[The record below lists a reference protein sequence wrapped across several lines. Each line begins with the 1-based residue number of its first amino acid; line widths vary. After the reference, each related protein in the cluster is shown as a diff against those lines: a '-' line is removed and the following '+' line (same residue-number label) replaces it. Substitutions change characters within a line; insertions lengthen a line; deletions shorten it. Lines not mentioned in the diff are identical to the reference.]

1 MNPNPLKNLILLT
14 GATGYVGGRLLKVL
28 LEKSCRVRCMAR
40 KPEYLRAKLPPL
52 VEVVAG
58 DVGQPDSLGPALEG
72 VQTAYY
78 LVHSMNNNPDYEEAD
93 RRAGENFGRVAKA
106 AGVQKIIYLGG
117 LGSAGNLSPHLRSRQ
132 EVGQIL
138 RASGVPTVEF
148 QASIIIGSGSF
159 SFEMIRALVERL
171 PVMVTPRWVQ
181 TLCQPIAI
189 NDVIS
194 YLSEALDKDFSQS
207 RVFPI
212 GGMKAVSYGNLMR
225 EYARQRGLRRFMIPV
240 PFLTPRLSSL
250 WLGLVTPVYA
260 QVGRQLIEGL
270 RYETVVDDPSALSVF
285 SVRPLGVEEAIRQA
299 LRNEDNDFVQTR
311 WSDAF
316 SSNPTRTE
324 ASTYGNRIVDSR
336 ILHVDAPPDLAFVPI
351 ERIGGARGWY
361 YANFLWRLRGFMDL
375 WVGGVG
381 MRRGRKNPEKLQAGD
396 TVDFWRVEQVEP
408 PRLLR
413 LKAEMVL
420 PGRAWLQFEV
430 TPEGSGSLIRQ
441 TAIFDPSGLA
451 GQLYW
456 YLLYPIHHL
465 IFNGMLRGLSQSILS
480 GP

>member
-1 MNPNPLKNLILLT
+1 MNPTPLSKLILLT

-40 KPEYLRAKLPPL
+40 KPEYLRAKLPPS

-58 DVGQPDSLGPALEG
+58 DVGQSDSLGPALEG

-93 RRAGENFGRVAKA
+93 RRAAENFGRAAKS

-138 RASGVPTVEF
+138 RDSGVTTVEF

-189 NDVIS
+189 DDVIS
-194 YLSEALDKDFSQS
+194 YLSEALDKDFPQS

-270 RYETVVDDPSALSVF
+270 RYETVVGDPSALAVF
-285 SVRPLGVEEAIRQA
+285 SVKPLGVGEAIHQA
-299 LRNEDNDFVQTR
+299 LGNEDHDFAQTR

-316 SSNPTRTE
+316 SSSPAKTE
-324 ASTYGNRIVDSR
+324 APAFGNRIVDSR
-336 ILHVDAPPDLAFVPI
+336 TLHVDAPPALTFVPI

-361 YANFLWRLRGFMDL
+361 YANFLWYLRGFMDL

-396 TVDFWRVEQVEP
+396 TVDFWRVERVEAP
-408 PRLLR
+408 HLLR

-430 TPEGSGSLIRQ
+430 TPDGSGSLIRQ

-456 YLLYPIHHL
+456 YLLYPIHQL
-465 IFNGMLRGLSQSILS
+465 IFNGMLRGVASRL
-480 GP
+480 

>member
-28 LEKSCRVRCMAR
+28 LEKSCRIRCMAR
-40 KPEYLRAKLPPL
+40 KPEYLKAKLPPS

-58 DVGQPDSLGPALEG
+58 DVGQPDSLGAALEG

-93 RRAGENFGRVAKA
+93 RRAAENFGRAAKS

-117 LGSAGNLSPHLRSRQ
+117 LGSSGNLSPHLRSRQ
-132 EVGQIL
+132 EVGRIL

-194 YLSEALDKDFSQS
+194 YLSEALVKDFSQS

-270 RYETVVDDPSALSVF
+270 RYETVVNDPSALAVF
-285 SVRPLGVEEAIRQA
+285 SVKPLGVEEAIRQA
-299 LRNEDNDFVQTR
+299 LGNED
-311 WSDAF
+311 
-316 SSNPTRTE
+316 
-324 ASTYGNRIVDSR
+324 
-336 ILHVDAPPDLAFVPI
+336 
-351 ERIGGARGWY
+351 
-361 YANFLWRLRGFMDL
+361 
-375 WVGGVG
+375 
-381 MRRGRKNPEKLQAGD
+381 
-396 TVDFWRVEQVEP
+396 
-408 PRLLR
+408 
-413 LKAEMVL
+413 
-420 PGRAWLQFEV
+420 
-430 TPEGSGSLIRQ
+430 
-441 TAIFDPSGLA
+441 
-451 GQLYW
+451 
-456 YLLYPIHHL
+456 
-465 IFNGMLRGLSQSILS
+465 
-480 GP
+480 